1 MCLSNLFS
9 PKIPKVATPAP
20 PPIPKAAPDPPD
32 DQPEARPLRSDDEK
46 ARVTYGTKRDT
57 LTAEGAT
64 KETKKSVV
72 PLNRSMLTDPGK
84 ASQSG
89 VGGSV

>member
-1 MCLSNLFS
+1 MCLGNLFK
-9 PKIPKVATPAP
+9 PDIPKVDPIVP
-20 PPIPKAAPDPPD
+20 PPTTKLAPEPPD
-32 DQPEARPLRSDDEK
+32 DQPEAKPLRGDDEK

-57 LTAEGAT
+57 LTAEGTA
-64 KETKKSVV
+64 KEAKKSIV
-72 PLNRSMLTDPGK
+72 PLNRSMLSDPGK